1 MMRLPWCLA
10 LLSSLF
16 QAAAAQ
22 DLSTAISDN
31 PKPSYFKKFLDANP
45 DIFDSIIPDGWT
57 NVTILVPTNGALNR
71 HHAETG
77 NRLES
82 MSEDRIHDILR
93 YHTILGPLTS
103 SNLTA
108 AQDDYLADG
117 DDYSADGDD
126 YSTEDAYAP
135 RLSRRQQGNAVN
147 TQGGQQGGQQG
158 GLPADTAL
166 SIAAGVAG
174 AAAVGTQSQSPF
186 DILRNVI
193 IISQRPLG
201 LRRRRIRSSSGSDGD
216 TGARGGLASESTIT
230 FADGSWDRG
239 YYQLIDRYLEI
250 PDLCSKT
257 SRRIRSLDKLD
268 EKMRRNDLWPL
279 VDNAFNVTCLAPSNQ
294 AFRHGER
301 FYKRT
306 LQYVLEFHRPVPV
319 PREARAATDQ
329 RFPSISR
336 HVLPGVT
343 YTYYLRDGQVLKSL
357 DGGDVRVSIR
367 DGYYYFNDAKVIKP
381 DYP

>member
-10 LLSSLF
+10 LLSSVF

-31 PKPSYFKKFLDANP
+31 PKLSYFKRFLDANP

-77 NRLES
+77 NHLES

-108 AQDDYLADG
+108 AQ

-216 TGARGGLASESTIT
+216 IGARGGLASESAIT
-230 FADGSWDRG
+230 FVDGSWDRG

-279 VDNAFNVTCLAPSNQ
+279 VDNAFNVTCLAPSNK

-306 LQYVLEFHRPVPV
+306 LH
-319 PREARAATDQ
+319 
-329 RFPSISR
+329 R

>member
-1 MMRLPWCLA
+1 MRLPWCLA
-10 LLSSLF
+10 LLPSVF

-22 DLSTAISDN
+22 DLPTAISDN
-31 PKPSYFKKFLDANP
+31 PKLSYFKKFLDANP
-45 DIFDSIIPDGWT
+45 DIFDSIIPDGWA
-57 NVTILVPTNGALNR
+57 NVTILIPTNAALNR

-77 NRLES
+77 NHLKS
-82 MSEDRIHDILR
+82 MSEDRLHDILR
-93 YHTILGPLTS
+93 YHTLLGPLTS

-108 AQDDYLADG
+108 AQ

-147 TQGGQQGGQQG
+147 TQGGQQGG
-158 GLPADTAL
+158 LPVDTAL
-166 SIAAGVAG
+166 SMAAGVAG

-216 TGARGGLASESTIT
+216 TGARGGLASESAIP
-230 FADGSWDRG
+230 FVDGSWDRG
-239 YYQLIDRYLEI
+239 YYQLIDRYLEV

-257 SRRIRSLDKLD
+257 SRYIRNLEKLD
-268 EKMRRNDLWPL
+268 EKMKERDLWPL
-279 VDNAFNVTCLAPSNQ
+279 VDNAFNITCLVPSNK

-306 LQYVLEFHRPVPV
+306 LQYVLEFHRLVPV
-319 PREARAATDQ
+319 PREVRAAADQ

-343 YTYYLRDGQVLKSL
+343 YTYYLRDGQVLRSL